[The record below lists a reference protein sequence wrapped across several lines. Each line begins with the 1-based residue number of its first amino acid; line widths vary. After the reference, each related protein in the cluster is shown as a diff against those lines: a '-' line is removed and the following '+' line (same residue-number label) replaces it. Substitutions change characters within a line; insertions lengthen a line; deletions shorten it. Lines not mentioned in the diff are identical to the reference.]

1 MSDIRPELSK
11 KNKYWIDRH
20 RYYELKH
27 FCLQYKNW
35 KVYIREI
42 DGMRSGK
49 IPDGNFCPKLSNPVL
64 FAVELREEY
73 STKIGMVNHA
83 AFQASPQMQNYILKA
98 VTEGLTYENLR
109 LVHGMPCCR
118 ECWYEL
124 YRKFFYILDRSRK

>member
-1 MSDIRPELSK
+1 M
-11 KNKYWIDRH
+11 
-20 RYYELKH
+20 
-27 FCLQYKNW
+27 
-35 KVYIREI
+35 
-42 DGMRSGK
+42 
-49 IPDGNFCPKLSNPVL
+49 
-64 FAVELREEY
+64 
-73 STKIGMVNHA
+73 KIGMVDHA